1 VRHASDVHLQNLSR
15 VPQGFVQVDDA
26 GGDLLGS
33 AGEHH
38 AAFEICLT
46 PTGSTHRPPDLG

>member
-1 VRHASDVHLQNLSR
+1 MRHASDVHLQNLSR